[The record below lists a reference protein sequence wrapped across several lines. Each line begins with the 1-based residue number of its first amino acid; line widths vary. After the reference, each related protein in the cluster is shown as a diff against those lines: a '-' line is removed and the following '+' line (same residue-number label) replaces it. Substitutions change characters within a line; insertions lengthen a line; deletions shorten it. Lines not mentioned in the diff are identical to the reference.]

1 VPLKRSSERKPL
13 SQSPKGLSSR
23 EILLAVTGSV
33 AAYKSAELIRRL
45 RDEGAGVSVIMTE
58 ASKRFITPLSLE
70 LASGRRALAG
80 LFNEPLSHIDLPSRA
95 DVFVIAPAT
104 ANIIA
109 KLANGIADDLVS
121 TSALAYKGP
130 LIIAPAMN
138 WRMYENPAFRRNLK
152 RIKEDGST
160 VVEPQ
165 CGTLA
170 CGEVGVGKMASPEAI
185 ISAIKGSLREKD
197 LLGRKLIITAGPTRE
212 YIDRVRFISNPSSG
226 KMGFALT
233 VESAQRGA
241 DVVLISGPVGLE
253 PPTGVRYIEVETT
266 KEMRDAVFSNLSDT
280 DAVIMSAAPA
290 DFSPIKRVEGKLNK
304 DSIKNLEL
312 RKTPDIL
319 SELGSIKGRDFLLVG
334 FSAEAGEN
342 IDRAKRKL
350 LNKHSDIIVLNDITL
365 EGSGFGS
372 DSNKVVI
379 IDRKRIKRLP
389 LMSKSEVARV
399 LIDRIVRELPFNV
412 RKT

>member
-1 VPLKRSSERKPL
+1 LKRSSERKPL
-13 SQSPKGLSSR
+13 RQSPKSLSSR

-33 AAYKSAELIRRL
+33 AAYKSVELIRRL

-58 ASKRFITPLSLE
+58 ASKGFITPLSLE
-70 LASGRRALAG
+70 LASGRRPLSG
-80 LFNEPLSHIDLPSRA
+80 LFDEPLSHIELPSRA
-95 DVFVIAPAT
+95 EVFVIAPAT

-152 RIKEDGST
+152 RLKDDGSII
-160 VVEPQ
+160 VEPES
-165 CGTLA
+165 GTLA
-170 CGEVGVGKMASPEAI
+170 CGDVGVGRMASPAAI

-226 KMGFALT
+226 KMGFALA

-241 DVVLISGPVGLE
+241 DVVLISGPTGLE
-253 PPTGVRYIEVETT
+253 RPVGVRYIEVETT
-266 KEMRDAVFSNLSDT
+266 DEMRDAVFSNLSGA

-290 DFSPIKRVEGKLNK
+290 DFSPIKREEGKLSK
-304 DSIKNLEL
+304 DSITDIKL

-319 SELGSIKGRDFLLVG
+319 SELGSIKDRDFLLMG
-334 FSAEAGEN
+334 FSAEAGES

-379 IDRKRIKRLP
+379 IDRKGLKRLP
-389 LMSKSEVARV
+389 LMSKSEVARL
-399 LIDRIVRELPFNV
+399 LIDRVVKELPFNV